1 MQRQGGAPRLSAAD
15 RYFSLRTAPFRSVE
29 GHCGLVRRQVLR
41 LLFGVALGALPLSR
55 ALARSEGNGGGN
67 GNSGNGNSGN
77 GNSGNSNSGN
87 GNSGNGTSGNGNS
100 GSGSSGKDGEKGNK
114 GGEQG
119 ETSEET
125 AQDQDR
131 ALEAV
136 EEGRALP
143 LSAFLPRIERKFG
156 GRVID
161 AALREVGKRLLY
173 DLKMLSPGG
182 RVFTVSVDAATG
194 RPSGGIGM

>member
-1 MQRQGGAPRLSAAD
+1 MPDLSHTSEKSPSKCNGRRRAAFEGGGWGVLAGGVPRLGKAAG
-15 RYFSLRTAPFRSVE
+15 R
-29 GHCGLVRRQVLR
+29 R
-41 LLFGVALGALPLSR
+41 LLFGVALGVLPLSR
-55 ALARSEGNGGGN
+55 ALAASEGNGGGN

-77 GNSGNSNSGN
+77 GNSGNGNSGN
-87 GNSGNGTSGNGNS
+87 GNSGNGNSGTGNPGNGNSGNGNS
-100 GSGSSGKDGEKGNK
+100 GNGNSGGNNGSGNEGKDKEKGSK
-114 GGEQG
+114 GEEQAG
-119 ETSEET
+119 ASEET

-161 AALREVGKRLLY
+161 AALREVGKRLL
-173 DLKMLSPGG
+173 
-182 RVFTVSVDAATG
+182 TT
-194 RPSGGIGM
+194 